1 MGLRDLLKEKAE
13 KHGGLRGLAKEALRR
28 AGGSGAEATSPPTSP
43 SSSPPSPAEPVQA
56 VAPVSPPAPVSAPA
70 PVKPKDDGPF
80 VKVARSEQ
88 VPEGKAGTYVIGED
102 AIAVFRVKGKLF
114 AIDQTCVH
122 EDGPLGEGKL
132 EGHVVSCPYHDW
144 RYDVRDGRC
153 LSATDRAVACFA
165 VKEEGGAILIGR
177 KVSES
182 SGERGGAHDDGLQ
195 VIVKDIGKI

>member
-1 MGLRDLLKEKAE
+1 MGLRDLLKGKAE

-28 AGGSGAEATSPPTSP
+28 AGGGAGAEPASPA
-43 SSSPPSPAEPVQA
+43 SPAEPVQA
-56 VAPVSPPAPVSAPA
+56 VAPVSPPAPAPA
-70 PVKPKDDGPF
+70 KAAAPKDDGPF

>member
-13 KHGGLRGLAKEALRR
+13 KHGGLRGLAKQALRR
-28 AGGSGAEATSPPTSP
+28 AGGGGAEPTAPPTSP
-43 SSSPPSPAEPVQA
+43 PV
-56 VAPVSPPAPVSAPA
+56 VAAASPVSPPAPAAAPA
-70 PVKPKDDGPF
+70 PVKVAAPKDDGPF
-80 VKVARSEQ
+80 VKVARSDQ

-195 VIVKDIGKI
+195 VIVKDIGKL

>member
-28 AGGSGAEATSPPTSP
+28 AGGGSAASPASAPAPAPAPEPAAATSPPVA
-43 SSSPPSPAEPVQA
+43 SPA
-56 VAPVSPPAPVSAPA
+56 APR
-70 PVKPKDDGPF
+70 DDGPF

-102 AIAVFRVKGKLF
+102 AIAVFRVKGRLF

-153 LSATDRAVACFA
+153 LSAPDRAVACFA
-165 VKEEGGAILIGR
+165 VKEEAGAILIGR

-182 SGERGGAHDDGLQ
+182 SGERGGAHDDGLK
-195 VIVKDIGKI
+195 VIVKDIGKL

>member
-13 KHGGLRGLAKEALRR
+13 KHGGLRGLAKEAMRR
-28 AGGSGAEATSPPTSP
+28 AGGGAGGEPERPTTRPAVEPINAATSPAPTK
-43 SSSPPSPAEPVQA
+43 PA
-56 VAPVSPPAPVSAPA
+56 APR
-70 PVKPKDDGPF
+70 DDGPF

-102 AIAVFRVKGKLF
+102 AIAVFRVKGQLF

-165 VKEEGGAILIGR
+165 VREEGGSILIGR

-182 SGERGGAHDDGLQ
+182 SGERGGAHDDGLK
-195 VIVKDIGKI
+195 VIVKDIGKL

>member
-13 KHGGLRGLAKEALRR
+13 KHGGLRGLAKEAMRR
-28 AGGSGAEATSPPTSP
+28 AGGGSGAEATSPPPRPSVEPAAAPAATS
-43 SSSPPSPAEPVQA
+43 A
-56 VAPVSPPAPVSAPA
+56 PAPVSAPA
-70 PVKPKDDGPF
+70 KPKDDGPF
-80 VKVARSEQ
+80 VKVARSDQ

-165 VKEEGGAILIGR
+165 VKEEAGQILIGR
-177 KVSES
+177 RVSES

-195 VIVKDIGKI
+195 VIVKDIGKL

>member
-1 MGLRDLLKEKAE
+1 
-13 KHGGLRGLAKEALRR
+13 
-28 AGGSGAEATSPPTSP
+28 
-43 SSSPPSPAEPVQA
+43 
-56 VAPVSPPAPVSAPA
+56 
-70 PVKPKDDGPF
+70 PKDDGPF
-80 VKVARSEQ
+80 VKVARSDQ
-88 VPEGKAGTYVIGED
+88 VGEGKAGTYVIGED
-102 AIAVFRVKGKLF
+102 AIAVFRVKGRLY

-165 VKEEGGAILIGR
+165 VKEEGGSILIGR

-182 SGERGGAHDDGLQ
+182 SGERGGAHDDGLK

>member
-1 MGLRDLLKEKAE
+1 MGLRDLLKGKAE

-28 AGGSGAEATSPPTSP
+28 AGGGAEAPNAPV
-43 SSSPPSPAEPVQA
+43 EPVKVEPVK
-56 VAPVSPPAPVSAPA
+56 VAPAAAQVSAPA
-70 PVKPKDDGPF
+70 PAPAPVKAAAPKDDGPF
-80 VKVARSEQ
+80 VKVARSDQ

-182 SGERGGAHDDGLQ
+182 SGERGGAHDDGLK
-195 VIVKDIGKI
+195 VIVKDIGKL

>member
-28 AGGSGAEATSPPTSP
+28 VGGGTAPAG
-43 SSSPPSPAEPVQA
+43 SSPAAASAE
-56 VAPVSPPAPVSAPA
+56 PPAPVEPAAPA
-70 PVKPKDDGPF
+70 APAAAKPAAPKDDGPF

-88 VPEGKAGTYVIGED
+88 VGEGKAGTYVIGED
-102 AIAVFRVKGKLF
+102 AIAVFRVKGRLY

-165 VKEEGGAILIGR
+165 VKEEGGSILIGR

-182 SGERGGAHDDGLQ
+182 SGERGGAHDDGLK

>member
-13 KHGGLRGLAKEALRR
+13 KHGGLRGLAKQALRR
-28 AGGSGAEATSPPTSP
+28 AGGGGAESTSPPTSP
-43 SSSPPSPAEPVQA
+43 PVEA
-56 VAPVSPPAPVSAPA
+56 AASPVSAPA
-70 PVKPKDDGPF
+70 PAPVKVAAPKDDGPF